1 MKRWKQKTTYPQ
13 WYNLFSWGF
22 LTVQTFKGYYLGV
35 FSIIYII
42 ILTGNSLIIILTRLD
57 PTLQK
62 PMYFFLANFSSLEI
76 CSVSVTL
83 PRILVNLWTQDR
95 SISVLDCAAQTC
107 FFLIL
112 WATECFLLAVMACDC
127 CVAICGP
134 LHCPLVMTPKVC
146 LQLAVGSGSVESQC
160 RQGKCARSSLC
171 TSVIRTR
178 LTTSVTSPYSEA
190 GLQRHFCTW
199 ALSLCSNSVVCCCTF
214 MLILASYSKIISTI
228 LRSPTARGRAKAF
241 STSHL
246 LVVLLFFGP
255 ATIAYLRP
263 KSSHSAGTDRL
274 LSLFYSIVTP
284 MFNPMI
290 YRSLEQGYDCSTE
303 KIIT

>member
-1 MKRWKQKTTYPQ
+1 MEFVLLGFSDLP
-13 WYNLFSWGF
+13 NLQGLLF
-22 LTVQTFKGYYLGV
+22 GV

-57 PTLQK
+57 PALHK

-76 CSVSVTL
+76 CSVSITL

-95 SISVLDCAAQTC
+95 SISVLDCAAQMS

-112 WATECFLLAVMACDC
+112 GATECFLLEVMAYDR

-160 RQGKCARSSLC
+160 RQGKCARTSLC
-171 TSVIRTR
+171 ISVIGTR

-190 GLQRHFCTW
+190 GLRRHFCTW

-214 MLILASYSKIISTI
+214 YVDPFLLQQNHFHYSEVASSQRKSQSLLYISPVGCAFILWTCYHCV
-228 LRSPTARGRAKAF
+228 LKAQIQSF
-241 STSHL
+241 CRNWQTPLCSTS
-246 LVVLLFFGP
+246 
-255 ATIAYLRP
+255 
-263 KSSHSAGTDRL
+263 
-274 LSLFYSIVTP
+274 
-284 MFNPMI
+284 
-290 YRSLEQGYDCSTE
+290 
-303 KIIT
+303 